1 MTKETKRNNFKRL
14 AETRTRKVLQ
24 YLTLLSNLSN
34 KQYYDYSEADY
45 KKISKAIREQ
55 LNDMDKK
62 FSIAIT
68 KVEKFRL

>member
-62 FSIAIT
+62 FSIAVT